1 MMHKSLSHYK
11 MIYFDA
17 GDTLLTIPAA
27 RLILQQYLAL
37 RSMQRDET
45 HIDELFTEAFRLFY
59 YGKQLDPFEVC
70 TPESDRGFW
79 VNLYKYVLQK
89 LGAHEEWSEDEVHA
103 CCHELYDIYTA
114 PEHYQL
120 FEDVK
125 DSLSRLQQM
134 GLRLGIVSNFA
145 PTLKAILESKGIL
158 DFFDPVIVSTEVGL
172 EKPDPA
178 IFKLALERSGLPAED
193 ILYIGDHDL
202 NDIWAPGQVGI
213 DAVKI
218 LRYDYHT
225 GEGIHSLRELFESV
239 LIVQRKEL

>member
-1 MMHKSLSHYK
+1 MHKPLSHYK

-17 GDTLLTIPAA
+17 ADTLLTIPAA
-27 RLILQQYLAL
+27 RLILQQFLAV
-37 RSMQRDET
+37 RSIQRDEE
-45 HIDELFTEAFRLFY
+45 HIGELFTEAFRLFY

-70 TPESDRGFW
+70 TPESDRAFW
-79 VNLYKYVLQK
+79 IHLYKYVLNK
-89 LGAHEEWSEDEVHA
+89 LGTDGKWTEEQIHEV
-103 CCHELYDIYTA
+103 CHELYDIYVA

-125 DSLSRLQQM
+125 ECMEMLAQR

-145 PTLKAILESKGIL
+145 PTLKAILEDKGIL
-158 DFFDPVIVSTEVGL
+158 HYFDPVIVSTEAGL

-178 IFKLALERSGLPAED
+178 IFKLALTLSGLEAKD

-202 NDIWAPGQVGI
+202 NDIWAPNQVGI

-218 LRYDYHT
+218 NRYDYRP
-225 GEGIHSLRELFESV
+225 GEGIHTLRELFEN
-239 LIVQRKEL
+239 